1 VNVCPDCFEND
12 GLGRRIAQ
20 VRPKVSEG
28 QCDEHP
34 NRKGIP
40 IEELAKIVDP
50 VFRELY
56 WPSADDG
63 NHWRYNRG
71 GDLIDTLYDLTG
83 AIDDNISRAL
93 SSALVD
99 LDDYWP
105 PDGEEAFYDEEALY
119 TLQDDESGLHLH
131 DWKTF
136 RRSLM
141 FESRFFNPDAEQ
153 ALGRIFDGI
162 QRLRDSSGKGPIY
175 LIQPGTPEAHFFRAR
190 IANSREEA
198 KRIKAEL
205 SKELGPPPEQLR
217 KAGRLNPSGISA
229 FYGAFDLPTCIAEL
243 RPSVG
248 GSVISAQ
255 FELKQPICVLDT
267 TLFVDRPGAVNL
279 FAAGA
284 LKRKRQWA
292 FMQTFME
299 EIGQPVFPGDEHLQY
314 LPTQAVAEFLNR
326 RFKVKFAGERRAIDA
341 VIFRS
346 AQRPEGRN
354 IVILGNAAL
363 VEVDAAK
370 YPDEP
375 GKLIGFKDDDDFEFW
390 FENELESVRAD
401 KKPGLRVEPETVRW
415 TQIDGV
421 EFSRKKT
428 VNDDLDGFGDVS

>member
-1 VNVCPDCFEND
+1 MNICPDCFENE

-20 VRPKVSEG
+20 VRPKVSQG

-50 VFRELY
+50 VFRELF
-56 WPSADDG
+56 WSTADDG
-63 NHWRYNRG
+63 NIWRQDRG
-71 GDLIDTLYDLTG
+71 SDLLDTLYDITG
-83 AIDDNISRAL
+83 AIDDDINRAL
-93 SSALVD
+93 IGALVD
-99 LDDYWP
+99 QDDYWP
-105 PDGEEAFYDEEALY
+105 PDGEEPYYDEEALY
-119 TLQDDESGLHLH
+119 VLQDDQSGLHLH
-131 DWKTF
+131 DWNTF

-162 QRLRDSSGKGPIY
+162 QQLRDANGKGPVY
-175 LIQPGTPEAHFFRAR
+175 LIKPEAPEAHFFRAR
-190 IANSREEA
+190 IANSRDEA
-198 KRIKAEL
+198 QRIKADL
-205 SKELGPPPEQLR
+205 ARELGPPPEQLR

-248 GSVISAQ
+248 GAVISAK
-255 FELKQPICVLDT
+255 FKLLRPICVLDT
-267 TLFVDRPGAVNL
+267 TLFADRLQAVNL

-284 LKRKRQWA
+284 LKRKRQWT

-299 EIGQPVFPGDEHLQY
+299 EIAQPVFPGEEHLQY

-326 RFKVKFAGERRAIDA
+326 RFKLSFAGEKRAIDA

-354 IVILGNAAL
+354 IVILG
-363 VEVDAAK
+363 DAAIVETGAVK
-370 YPDEP
+370 DEAVGP
-375 GKLIGFKDDDDFEFW
+375 TEHDEFDIW
-390 FENELESVRAD
+390 FEQELEVVRAD
-401 KKPGLRVEPETVRW
+401 KKPGLAIEPETVRW
-415 TQIDGV
+415 TRINSV
-421 EFSRKKT
+421 EFRPKGG
-428 VNDDLDGFGDVS
+428 VDDDADGYDDLL

>member
-1 VNVCPDCFEND
+1 MNVCPDCFEND
-12 GLGRRIAQ
+12 GIGRRIAQ

-28 QCDEHP
+28 PCDEHP

-40 IEELAKIVDP
+40 IEQLATIVDP

-56 WPSADDG
+56 WPAADDG
-63 NHWRYNRG
+63 NLWRYGRG
-71 GDLIDTLYDLTG
+71 SDLIDTLYDLTS
-83 AIDDNISRAL
+83 AIDDKISRAL

-105 PDGEEAFYDEEALY
+105 PDGEGAFYDEEALY

-162 QRLRDSSGKGPIY
+162 QQLRDSNGKGPIY
-175 LIQPGTPEAHFFRAR
+175 LIKPDTPEAHFYRAR

-198 KRIKAEL
+198 KRIKADL
-205 SKELGPPPEQLR
+205 ARELGPPPEQLR

-248 GSVISAQ
+248 GGVISAQ
-255 FELKQPICVLDT
+255 FELKHPICVLDT
-267 TLFVDRPGAVNL
+267 TLFADRPRAVNL
-279 FAAGA
+279 FASGA

-299 EIGQPVFPGDEHLQY
+299 EIAQPVFPGEEHLQY

-326 RFKVKFAGERRAIDA
+326 RFKLNFAGEKRAIDA

-354 IVILGNAAL
+354 IVILG
-363 VEVDAAK
+363 DAAIIEMEAAK
-370 YPDEP
+370 NPDGPDEP
-375 GKLIGFKDDDDFEFW
+375 TAPIDDYDFDIW
-390 FENELESVRAD
+390 FEHELGSVRAD
-401 KKPGLRVEPETVRW
+401 KKPGLAVEPETVRW
-415 TQIDGV
+415 TRIDSV
-421 EFSRKKT
+421 EFSRKKG
-428 VNDDLDGFGDVS
+428 VNEDPDGFDDIL